1 MADVLKGIQQVHKWE
16 ILLKWTC
23 WFCKQ
28 IFGIA
33 KWEIMI
39 KLKIPRGREWEIIW
53 YHMIQ
58 QDTQIVD
65 NLKTK
70 EFFNPKWL
78 IRISEIIQKLQ

>member
-1 MADVLKGIQQVHKWE
+1 
-16 ILLKWTC
+16 
-23 WFCKQ
+23 
-28 IFGIA
+28 
-33 KWEIMI
+33 MI

-70 EFFNPKWL
+70 EFFNPK
-78 IRISEIIQKLQ
+78 